1 MNNILKPFRFLFR
14 QTRTAVWFIVTVV
27 MAVVLLAVNLVATQN
42 TFIYQTLC
50 SVLGKEEMIISEDED
65 EGSKM
70 YTADYESKAEALA
83 AANELNE
90 KVEEEGIVLL
100 KNENSLPLASGAKV
114 SVFGKNSVNFVYGG
128 SGSSNSNATDRIDLY
143 KSLSD
148 ADISYN
154 PALKAFY
161 EDNSRSG
168 AGRPANPAIEAS
180 TVAGFPTGETPV
192 GSYSSVTGSYGEYDD
207 AAIVVISRIGGEGF
221 DLPRTMQT
229 SFGSDASKIE
239 GAKSTDSHYLE
250 LDQNEEDMIKHV
262 CENFDNVIVL
272 LNTGTTME
280 LGFLDSYPQIKGCL
294 WVGFP
299 GASGAAAIGRVLTGK
314 VNPSGHTTDTYI
326 KDMTKDPSW
335 ANFANNRVGG
345 GNEYTVDGKA
355 QDYYFVDYEEGI
367 YVGYRYWETRGFTD
381 GEKWYS
387 DNVMFPMG
395 YGLSYTDFSW
405 KVINKPASVQTVT
418 GEDVIKVEVEV
429 TNEGDMAGK
438 DVVQLYYTAPY
449 TPGGIEK
456 SHVVLGDFE
465 KVEVAAHRSETVT
478 LELKVSDMKSYDY
491 SGANENPHKGYELE
505 AGDYEIKICQ
515 DAHTV
520 VDSITYNVAE
530 TEYYDEGVTEGVTVE
545 NRFDDVS
552 SHIATY
558 LSRNDWDGT
567 FPAAPTAT
575 DRGVTADF
583 ISSLKYKRNDAGKP
597 WYTDETPATDQSNGL
612 MLADLVGK
620 EYDDPDWEKLL
631 DQLGY
636 EDMLD
641 LICIGNYQTIE
652 LMDKIGKPPT
662 TDSDGPSG
670 FTSFMGVGDSVP
682 VYGTCTY
689 AAETVLG
696 ATWNEELAYEMGKM
710 VGNEGLI
717 GNERGDKMPYS
728 GWYAPAVNIHR
739 SAFGGRNW
747 EYYSEDGLLSGR
759 LAAQVVKGCAEKGVY
774 CTVKH
779 FAANE
784 QETNRD
790 SNGLITWLNEQAFRE
805 IYLKPFEITV
815 VEGQTTAI
823 MSSFNRLG
831 TTWAGG
837 SYALLTGVLRDEWG
851 FDGMVITDYA
861 LQSYMNADQMIRAG
875 GDLSLAQ
882 GARMVDIDRQGADA
896 TTLAAMRNAT
906 KNVLYTVANSNAM
919 NLNIQ
924 GKRAPVWVRI
934 MIGVDVGIVVALAG
948 WGVWAIVSAKKKQA
962 NVREPEGE

>member
-1 MNNILKPFRFLFR
+1 MNSILKPFKFLFR

-27 MAVVLLAVNLVATQN
+27 LVVVLLVANLVATQN
-42 TFIYQTLC
+42 TFIYQTLG
-50 SVLGKEEMIISEDED
+50 SVLGKEEMIVSDED
-65 EGSKM
+65 DGEKM
-70 YTADYESKAEALA
+70 YNADYKNKAETLA
-83 AANELNE
+83 AANDLNE

-100 KNENSLPLASGAKV
+100 KNDNSLPLSSSAKV

-128 SGSSNSNATDRIDLY
+128 SGSSNSNATDKIDLY
-143 KSLSD
+143 QSLSD
-148 ADISYN
+148 AGISYN
-154 PALKAFY
+154 PTLKSFY

-168 AGRPANPAIEAS
+168 SGRPANPAIEAD

-229 SFGSDASKIE
+229 SFDSNASKIE

-250 LDQNEEDMIKHV
+250 LDQNEEDLIKHV

-272 LNTGTTME
+272 LNTGTAME

-299 GASGAAAIGRVLTGK
+299 GASGAAAIGRVLTGA

-335 ANFANNRVGG
+335 QNFANNRVGG
-345 GNEYTVDGKA
+345 GNEYTVGGEA
-355 QDYYFVDYEEGI
+355 QNYYFVDYEEGI

-381 GEKWYS
+381 GEEWY
-387 DNVMFPMG
+387 DANVMYPMG
-395 YGLSYTDFSW
+395 YGLSYSDFSW
-405 KVINKPASVQTVT
+405 KIIDKPTSVQTVT
-418 GEDVIKVEVEV
+418 GDDVIEVKVEV
-429 TNEGDMAGK
+429 TNNSDVDGK

-449 TPGGIEK
+449 TAGQIEK
-456 SHVVLGDFE
+456 AHVVLGDFA
-465 KVEVAAHRSETVT
+465 KVEVAANSSETVT
-478 LELKVSDMKSYDY
+478 LQLNVSDMKSYDY
-491 SGANENPHKGYELE
+491 SDANKNEFSGYELE
-505 AGDYEIKICQ
+505 AGDYEIKICE

-530 TEYYDEGVTEGVTVE
+530 GERYTEGVTEGSTIQ

-552 SHIATY
+552 SHITTY

-567 FPAAPTAT
+567 FPTAPTAS
-575 DRGVTADF
+575 DRQVTADF
-583 ISSLKYKRNDAGKP
+583 IASTKYTRDDAGKP
-597 WYTDETPATDQSNGL
+597 WYTDETPATDQANGL
-612 MLADLVGK
+612 TLANLVGK
-620 EYDDPDWEKLL
+620 DYDDPDWDKLVA
-631 DQLGY
+631 QLGY
-636 EDMLD
+636 QDMLD

-670 FTSFMGVGDSVP
+670 FTSFMGVGDNVP
-682 VYGTCTY
+682 VYDTCTY

-696 ATWNEELAYEMGKM
+696 ASWNEELAYEMGKM
-710 VGNEGLI
+710 VGNEGII

-779 FAANE
+779 FAVNE

-790 SNGLITWLNEQAFRE
+790 TNGLITWFNEQALRE
-805 IYLKPFEITV
+805 IYIKPFEIAV
-815 VEGQTTAI
+815 KEGGTTAI

-837 SYALLTGVLRDEWG
+837 SYALLTQVLREEWG
-851 FDGMVITDYA
+851 FNGMVITDYA
-861 LQSYMNADQMIRAG
+861 LKNYMNADQMIRAG

-882 GARMVDIDRQGADA
+882 GARTPDIDRKGADA
-896 TTLAAMRNAT
+896 TTLAAMQKAT
-906 KNVLYTVANSNAM
+906 KNILYTVANSNAM
-919 NLNIQ
+919 NLNII
-924 GKRAPVWVRI
+924 GMRMPKWVRI
-934 MIGVDVGIVVALAG
+934 MLIADAVVVVALAG
-948 WGVWAIVSAKKKQA
+948 WGAWAIISAKKKA
-962 NVREPEGE
+962 AKKEENAAE